1 MKRLTS
7 LLLIIIC
14 LCLTVCQ
21 SIKSQKKFEVSA
33 TVSEK
38 LYKSSYTTFITI
50 YNSQTKS
57 TTLIPIIH
65 PEQYFVTITYKDIS
79 ETFDSKS
86 LYLSVKEEDKIN
98 MILINYYDGEDN
110 LVKQTLKL
118 PE

>member
-1 MKRLTS
+1 M
-7 LLLIIIC
+7 
-14 LCLTVCQ
+14 
-21 SIKSQKKFEVSA
+21 
-33 TVSEK
+33 
-38 LYKSSYTTFITI
+38 YKSSYTTFITI

>member
-14 LCLTVCQ
+14 LCLTGCQ

-57 TTLIPIIH
+57 TTPIPIIH

-98 MILINYYDGEDN
+98 MILINYYDGKDN

>member
-1 MKRLTS
+1 MKRLI

-14 LCLTVCQ
+14 FCLTGCE
-21 SIKSQKKFEVSA
+21 SIKLQKEFEVSA

-38 LYKSSYTTFITI
+38 VYTSSYTTFITI

-57 TTLIPIIH
+57 TSLIPLTY
-65 PEQYFVTITYKDIS
+65 PEKYLITITYKDIS

-86 LYLSVKEEDKIN
+86 LYLSVKEGDTIN
-98 MILINYYDGEDN
+98 MVLCNYYDWDDN
-110 LVKQTLKL
+110 LVKQTLQL